1 MELKVSRL
9 RELETVF
16 LKWFEQRLLDSTACS
31 LGEVFA
37 CSSQLLS
44 CLRGLLLASHALAA
58 ASEQAGNMRCWRFAN
73 DVSNAA
79 TQSAARFPSACPDAE
94 MADGVRVLAAQLRQL
109 AFGSG
114 APVNPSNASLGKPL
128 QAVKAAVVGVEG
140 AAGAL
145 AACVVRWRPAL
156 AHLSGL
162 KAELREPIAAFL
174 RDVDA
179 HYPPAGSSSA
189 LVPLGGGGGGFGS

>member
-1 MELKVSRL
+1 MNP
-9 RELETVF
+9 
-16 LKWFEQRLLDSTACS
+16 
-31 LGEVFA
+31 
-37 CSSQLLS
+37 
-44 CLRGLLLASHALAA
+44 RGLLLASHALAA

-145 AACVVRWRPAL
+145 AACGARSASVVSQLRSCPRRSPREVPDAAPRRSSTRQCARRRSEANKADIETREELWLMVRQEDD
-156 AHLSGL
+156 SGQ
-162 KAELREPIAAFL
+162 
-174 RDVDA
+174 
-179 HYPPAGSSSA
+179 
-189 LVPLGGGGGGFGS
+189 